1 MVSWLNNIRQSL
13 GVQKLAIMAIGGQG
27 PDAATAAVAM
37 ARIIAAQGMGTL
49 VIDADNADPCLHRIC
64 GIEPGLGLSDI
75 LRNDATI
82 DSTVERDPG
91 SLAHILRA
99 GTREGQPAALAD
111 NPRFDALIEAFAQVY
126 PVIIIHCGGQS
137 AASQAVIRK
146 CHAALLMAPGT
157 RILDAARIIESWR
170 QSGLRAVQFV
180 RIGQPIRRAA

>member
-1 MVSWLNNIRQSL
+1 
-13 GVQKLAIMAIGGQG
+13 
-27 PDAATAAVAM
+27 
-37 ARIIAAQGMGTL
+37 MGTL
-49 VIDADNADPCLHRIC
+49 IIDADDADPCLHMIC
-64 GIEPGLGLSDI
+64 GIEPGMGLLNI
-75 LRNDATI
+75 LRNEATI
-82 DSTVERDPG
+82 DSAVQRDPG

-99 GTREGQPAALAD
+99 GTQEGQHTGLAD

-157 RILDAARIIESWR
+157 RILDAARMIELWR

-180 RIGQPIRRAA
+180 RIGEPIRRAA